1 MPTEKELT
9 EKNKSF
15 YREYVIDFNGTRAY
29 QKVYGVGV
37 KSAAVNASVLLRNTK
52 GQAYIVTLIKKQA
65 DRSEKTADDVIDH
78 LTKIAFS
85 NLKDY
90 VKWNK
95 DGVQIKS
102 SGSKKVD
109 GSMLSEVSET
119 ITRNTRQKHIKLKDG
134 LKALELLGRHFGIF
148 NDKLIVK
155 HDLADLLRKIE
166 DESDRGLPKT
176 GETPK

>member
-1 MPTEKELT
+1 MPTKELSI
-9 EKNKSF
+9 KQKRF
-15 YREYVIDFNGTRAY
+15 CREYIKDFNAT
-29 QKVYGVGV
+29 
-37 KSAAVNASVLLRNTK
+37 
-52 GQAYIVTLIKKQA
+52 QAYIRAGYSKNGATQSAFKLLMNADIQAYLSVLMKKQA

-109 GSMLSEVSET
+109 GAMVSEVSET
-119 ITRNTRQKHIKLKDG
+119 ITRNTRKKHIKLKDG

-155 HDLADLLRKIE
+155 HDLADLLKRIE
-166 DESDRGLPKT
+166 DGSHRGLPKA
-176 GETPK
+176 GETPE

>member
-1 MPTEKELT
+1 MPDEKELT
-9 EKNKSF
+9 EKQKSF
-15 YREYVIDFNGTRAY
+15 CREYVKDFNATQAAIRAGY
-29 QKVYGVGV
+29 SKN
-37 KSAAVNASVLLRNTK
+37 SAKEMGYEHLIKPHIRDFLSE
-52 GQAYIVTLIKKQA
+52 LIKKQA
-65 DRSEKTADDVIDH
+65 ARSEKTADDVIDH

-109 GSMLSEVSET
+109 GSMVSEVSET

-155 HDLADLLRKIE
+155 HDLADLLKRIE
-166 DESDRGLPKT
+166 DGSDRGLPKA
-176 GETPK
+176 GETPE

>member
-1 MPTEKELT
+1 MPTNKELS
-9 EKNKSF
+9 EKQKAF

-37 KSAAVNASVLLRNTK
+37 NSAAVNASVLLRNTK

-65 DRSEKTADDVIDH
+65 DRSEKSADDVIKH

-109 GSMLSEVSET
+109 GHMLSEVSET
-119 ITRNTRQKHIKLKDG
+119 ITENTSNKRIKLKDG
-134 LKALELLGRHFGIF
+134 LKALELLGKHFGLF
-148 NDKLIVK
+148 EDRLRVVSD
-155 HDLADLLRKIE
+155 DLHITVSYENEEK
-166 DESDRGLPKT
+166 
-176 GETPK
+176 